1 MDTGLTGKVVLVTG
15 GSSGIG
21 QSTVELLAAHGA
33 KVAFTGRD
41 SDKGKAVAGQ
51 LSDTL
56 FVQADVSIESQVE
69 ALFNRIDE
77 QFDDIYCLVNNA
89 GIPSLPSP
97 LEETET
103 SHWNEVIGINLTGA
117 FFCMK
122 HALRRMKQKGKG
134 AIVNVSSIG
143 GVQGF
148 ANVGAYIAAKHGMMG
163 MTKSAALENACS
175 GIRINA
181 VLPGYTWTPMVQGAL
196 ERAGEGVAASL
207 PPMAKSEDVAE
218 AIVWLLS
225 DQASF
230 VSGSSIVVDG
240 GTTSLV

>member
-21 QSTVELLAAHGA
+21 RSTVELLAEHGA
-33 KVAFTGRD
+33 RVAFTGRD
-41 SDKGKAVAGQ
+41 ADKGKAVADQ

-77 QFDDIYCLVNNA
+77 QFDDIDCLVNNA

-148 ANVGAYIAAKHGMMG
+148 ANVGAVHRRQARHDGDDEI
-163 MTKSAALENACS
+163 C
-175 GIRINA
+175 GIRECLFWYQDKCCAAGIHLDTHGTRGSGKSRRRGCGITAADGQVRRCGRGHRLAA
-181 VLPGYTWTPMVQGAL
+181 V
-196 ERAGEGVAASL
+196 
-207 PPMAKSEDVAE
+207 
-218 AIVWLLS
+218 
-225 DQASF
+225 
-230 VSGSSIVVDG
+230 
-240 GTTSLV
+240 